1 MKSKLLIVL
10 LFTATC
16 LTVTSCAS
24 SKAGCKASQG
34 YVGYG
39 H

>member
-10 LFTATC
+10 LLAATC
-16 LTVTSCAS
+16 LSATSCAS